1 MSVAAPSIGILRER
15 HLHASLKRWYAEPG
29 DLVELAVAG
38 YIVDLVRGEL
48 LIEIQTRGFAGM
60 RPKVLALLGAGH
72 RVRVVHPIAVD
83 RWIVQVDDD
92 GQFLGRRRSPRHG
105 DLVDLAAELVT
116 FPELLDDPGFEI
128 EVLLTREEEVRRHD
142 PRRCWRRRGWT
153 VVERRLIEVID
164 RVTLARPGDLT
175 QWLPDT
181 LSEPFTTAEL
191 AVALHRPR
199 RTAQQLT
206 YCMRRL
212 GVIEAIGMRDR
223 SAAYRLVPRDGDRRA
238 APATPREAPGVV
250 G

>member
-1 MSVAAPSIGILRER
+1 MSVAAPSIGMLRER
-15 HLHASLKRWYAEPG
+15 HLHASLKRWYAAPG
-29 DLVELAVAG
+29 DQVELVVDG
-38 YIVDLVRGEL
+38 YVVDLVRGEL

-60 RPKVLALLGAGH
+60 RAKVLALLAAGH
-72 RVRVVHPIAVD
+72 RIRVVHPIAVD

-92 GQFLGRRRSPRHG
+92 GGLLGRRRSPRHG

-142 PRRCWRRRGWT
+142 PKRCWRRHGWT
-153 VVERRLIEVID
+153 VVERRLIEVLD

-175 QWLPDT
+175 CWLPDT

-206 YCMRRL
+206 YCLRRL
-212 GVIEAIGMRDR
+212 GLIEAIGMQDR
-223 SAAYRLVPRDGDRRA
+223 SAAYRLVS
-238 APATPREAPGVV
+238 REAPGVV

>member
-1 MSVAAPSIGILRER
+1 MSVAAPSIGMLRER
-15 HLHASLKRWYAEPG
+15 HLHASLKRWYAAPG
-29 DLVELAVAG
+29 DQVEVAIDG
-38 YIVDLVRGEL
+38 YVVDLVRGEL

-60 RPKVLALLGAGH
+60 RAKVLALLAAGH

-92 GQFLGRRRSPRHG
+92 GGLLGRRRSPRHG

-128 EVLLTREEEVRRHD
+128 EVLLTREEEARRHD
-142 PRRCWRRRGWT
+142 PKRCWRRHGWT
-153 VVERRLIEVID
+153 VVERRLIDVLD
-164 RVTLARPGDLT
+164 RVTLARPNDLT
-175 QWLPDT
+175 CWLPET

-206 YCMRRL
+206 YCLRRL
-212 GVIEAIGMRDR
+212 GLIEVIGMQDR
-223 SAAYRLVPRDGDRRA
+223 SARYRLV
-238 APATPREAPGVV
+238 PREAPGVV